1 VKLARPSG
9 LSLLTAALLV
19 LLPALAVLQYR
30 WVGQVSEAERERMQ
44 HNLRNA
50 ASQFRDAFDLEVGR
64 ALLSLQVGPITARDG
79 ASEQYTDRY
88 EAWVDTSEHPQL
100 VSSIFLVDAA
110 DARLRIRRFDPVAHA
125 FEPVPWPESLARWRP
140 EMERQ
145 LRDFNTGVPVDR
157 RGAFAEDESLII
169 NPLRNLIGPAGA
181 GGRPASIT
189 PIFGFTIIQLDVRY
203 MQEEILPALAR
214 RFFIHQE
221 GDSYRVSVVSVA
233 TPSRVLYKSDPN
245 APVDA
250 DTADASE
257 IFFGLRGGGP
267 RFFFGRG
274 GGGGGG
280 GVRLGVGQGSNP
292 NEERRVPPPEP
303 RAPRDEELGRWRLLV
318 QHASG
323 SLETAVASVRR
334 RNLGLSFGMLLLLSV
349 SVALLTAASRR
360 AHRLA
365 DQQME
370 FVAGVTHELRTPV
383 AVIRSAAEN
392 LSHGVVGNTD
402 RVKRYGTVIESEA
415 RRLGEMIESVLQYA
429 GLESGA
435 TLGNPAPVSPVE
447 IVEAAIETAI
457 AAAGGSLTVERDI
470 APDLPD
476 VIGDAAALRSAIQN
490 LLANAVKYG
499 GADRWVGVRAE
510 QVPGRRREI
519 CITVSDHG
527 AGIPA
532 ADLPHIFEPFYRGS
546 DAVAG
551 QVHGNGLGLS
561 LVRRIVNAHGGR
573 VAVSSKANVGTTFT
587 LTLPVAPPQSR
598 SSAVASGAGVTA
610 HTAHT

>member
-1 VKLARPSG
+1 MKLTRPSG
-9 LSLLTAALLV
+9 LTLLTAALLV

-30 WVGQVSEAERERMQ
+30 WAGQVSEAERERMQ

-64 ALLSLQVGPITARDG
+64 AVLGLQVGPITARDG

-88 EAWVDTSEHPQL
+88 EAWADTSEHPQL
-100 VSSIFLVDAA
+100 VSNIFLVDSANA
-110 DARLRIRRFDPVAHA
+110 QLRLRRFDPAAHV
-125 FEPVPWPESLARWRP
+125 FEPVAWPEAMAGWRS
-140 EMERQ
+140 ELERQ
-145 LRDFNTGVPVDR
+145 LRDFNTGVAPDR
-157 RGAFAEDESLII
+157 RGAFADDESFII
-169 NPLRNLIGPAGA
+169 SPLRNLIGTAGS
-181 GGRPASIT
+181 GGRPTSIT
-189 PIFGFTIIQLDVRY
+189 PVFGFTVIQLDVRY
-203 MQEEILPALAR
+203 MQEQILPALAR
-214 RFFIHQE
+214 RFFIHQD
-221 GDSYRVSVVSVA
+221 GDSYRVAVVSVT
-233 TPSRVLYKSDPN
+233 TPSRVLYKSDPS
-245 APVDA
+245 APVDG
-250 DTADASE
+250 TSADATE
-257 IFFGLRGGGP
+257 IFFGLRSGGQ

-274 GGGGGG
+274 GGGGG
-280 GVRLGVGQGSNP
+280 RLGVAPGP
-292 NEERRVPPPEP
+292 NDERRLPPTEP
-303 RAPRDEELGRWRLLV
+303 RTPRDEELGRWRLLV

-349 SVALLTAASRR
+349 SVALLAAASRR

-435 TLGNPAPVSPVE
+435 SLGNTAPVSPAE
-447 IVEAAIETAI
+447 IVDAAIDTAI
-457 AAAGGSLTVERDI
+457 AAAGAGSLTVQRDI
-470 APDLPD
+470 APDLPN

-499 GADRWVGVRAE
+499 GPDRWVGVRAE
-510 QVPGRRREI
+510 QISGRRAEV

-527 AGIPA
+527 TGIPP

-561 LVRRIVNAHGGR
+561 LVRRIVTAHGGH
-573 VAVSSKANVGTTFT
+573 VAVSSKPNVGTTFT

-598 SSAVASGAGVTA
+598 PSAVASGASVAA

>member
-1 VKLARPSG
+1 MKLTRPSG
-9 LSLLTAALLV
+9 LSLLTVALLV

-64 ALLSLQVGPITARDG
+64 ALISLQVGPITARDG

-100 VSSIFLVDAA
+100 VSAIFLVDAA
-110 DARLRIRRFDPVAHA
+110 DAQLRIRRFDPEGHA
-125 FEPVPWPESLARWRP
+125 FEPVAWPEGLERWRP
-140 EMERQ
+140 ELERQ
-145 LRDFNTGVPVDR
+145 LRDFNTGVPIDR

-169 NPLRNLIGPAGA
+169 SPLRNLIGTAGA

-189 PIFGFTIIQLDVRY
+189 PVFGFTIIQLDVRY
-203 MQEEILPALAR
+203 MQEQILPALAR
-214 RFFIHQE
+214 RFFIHQD
-221 GDSYRVSVVSVA
+221 GDSYRVAVVSV
-233 TPSRVLYKSDPN
+233 TSPSRVLYKSDPS

-250 DTADASE
+250 TSADATE

-274 GGGGGG
+274 GGGGG
-280 GVRLGVGQGSNP
+280 VRLGVAPGP
-292 NEERRVPPPEP
+292 NDERRLPPAEP

-349 SVALLTAASRR
+349 SVSLLAAASRR

-365 DQQME
+365 EQQME

-402 RVKRYGTVIESEA
+402 KVKRYGTVIEAEA

-435 TLGNPAPVSPVE
+435 PLGNPAPVSPVE
-447 IVEAAIETAI
+447 IVEAAIDTAI
-457 AAAGGSLTVERDI
+457 AAVGAGTLTVERDI

-499 GADRWVGVRAE
+499 GADRWVGVRVE
-510 QVPGRRREI
+510 QIAGRRPEI

-573 VAVSSKANVGTTFT
+573 VAVSSKSNVGTTFT

-598 SSAVASGAGVTA
+598 PSAVASGAGVTA
-610 HTAHT
+610 HTART

>member
-1 VKLARPSG
+1 VKLTRPSG

-19 LLPALAVLQYR
+19 LLPALAILQYR

-64 ALLSLQVGPITARDG
+64 ALIGLQVGPITARDG

-100 VSSIFLVDAA
+100 VSNIFLVDSANA
-110 DARLRIRRFDPVAHA
+110 QLQIRRFDPVGHA
-125 FEPVPWPESLARWRP
+125 FEPAAWPEALERWRP
-140 EMERQ
+140 ELERQ
-145 LRDFNTGVPVDR
+145 LRDFNTGVSLDR
-157 RGAFAEDESLII
+157 RGAFADDESLII
-169 NPLRNLIGPAGA
+169 SPLRNLIGTAVS
-181 GGRPASIT
+181 GGRPTSIT
-189 PIFGFTIIQLDVRY
+189 PVFGFTIIQLDVRY
-203 MQEEILPALAR
+203 MQEQILPALAR
-214 RFFIHQE
+214 RYFIHQD
-221 GDSYRVSVVSVA
+221 GDSYRVAVVSVA
-233 TPSRVLYKSDPN
+233 TPSRVLYKSDAS
-245 APVDA
+245 APVD
-250 DTADASE
+250 TSSADATE
-257 IFFGLRGGGP
+257 IFFGLRGGGA
-267 RFFFGRG
+267 RFFFARG
-274 GGGGGG
+274 AGA
-280 GVRLGVGQGSNP
+280 RLGATPGP
-292 NEERRVPPPEP
+292 NDERRLPPTEP
-303 RAPRDEELGRWRLLV
+303 RTPRDEELGRWRLLV

-334 RNLGLSFGMLLLLSV
+334 RNLGISFGMLLLLSV
-349 SVALLTAASRR
+349 SVALLAAASRR

-365 DQQME
+365 EQQME

-435 TLGNPAPVSPVE
+435 SLGNTAPLSPAE
-447 IVEAAIETAI
+447 IVEAAIDTAI
-457 AAAGGSLTVERDI
+457 AAAGAGALTVQRDI
-470 APDLPD
+470 APDLPN
-476 VIGDAAALRSAIQN
+476 VIGDAAALRSALQN

-499 GADRWVGVRAE
+499 GPDRWVGVRAE
-510 QVPGRRREI
+510 QITGRRAEV

-527 AGIPA
+527 AGIPP

-561 LVRRIVNAHGGR
+561 LVRRIVTAHGGR
-573 VAVSSKANVGTTFT
+573 VAVSSKPNVGTTFT

-598 SSAVASGAGVTA
+598 PSAVASGASVAA

>member
-1 VKLARPSG
+1 VTLSRPSG

-100 VSSIFLVDAA
+100 VSNIYLVDSAHSQVQ
-110 DARLRIRRFDPVAHA
+110 LRRFDPATHA
-125 FEPVPWPESLARWRP
+125 FEPVAWPEAMERWRP
-140 EMERQ
+140 EFERQ
-145 LRDFNTGVPVDR
+145 LRDFNTGVPLDR
-157 RGAFAEDESLII
+157 RAAFSDDESLIVS
-169 NPLRNLIGPAGA
+169 PLRNLIGTAGA
-181 GGRPASIT
+181 SGRPASIT
-189 PIFGFTIIQLDVRY
+189 PVFGFTVIQLDVRY
-203 MQEEILPALAR
+203 MQEQILPALAR
-214 RFFIHQE
+214 RFFIHQD
-221 GDSYRVSVVSVA
+221 GDSYRAAVVSVTA
-233 TPSRVLYKSDPN
+233 PSRVLYKSDPS

-250 DTADASE
+250 ASADATE
-257 IFFGLRGGGP
+257 IFFGLRGGGQ
-267 RFFFGRG
+267 RFFFARG
-274 GGGGGG
+274 GGPGG
-280 GVRLGVGQGSNP
+280 RLGVTQSP
-292 NEERRVPPPEP
+292 NDERRLPPAEP

-323 SLETAVASVRR
+323 SLEAAVANVRW

-349 SVALLTAASRR
+349 SVALLAAASRR

-365 DQQME
+365 EQQME

-402 RVKRYGTVIESEA
+402 RVKRYGTVIEGEA

-435 TLGNPAPVSPVE
+435 SLGNSAISPTE
-447 IVEAAIETAI
+447 IVEAAIDTAI
-457 AAAGGSLTVERDI
+457 AAAGAGTLTVQRDI

-476 VIGDAAALRSAIQN
+476 VIGDATALRSAIQN

-499 GADRWVGVRAE
+499 GPDRWVGVRAE
-510 QVPGRRREI
+510 QITGRRPEI
-519 CITVSDHG
+519 SIMVSDHG
-527 AGIPA
+527 AGIPP

-561 LVRRIVNAHGGR
+561 LVRRIVTAHGGR
-573 VAVSSKANVGTTFT
+573 VAVSSKPNVGTTFT

-598 SSAVASGAGVTA
+598 PSAVASGANVAA

>member
-1 VKLARPSG
+1 MKLARPSG
-9 LSLLTAALLV
+9 LTLLTAALLV
-19 LLPALAVLQYR
+19 LLPALAILQYR

-64 ALLSLQVGPITARDG
+64 TLLSLQVGPITARDG
-79 ASEQYTDRY
+79 SSEQYTDRY

-100 VSSIFLVDAA
+100 VSGIFLVDAA
-110 DARLRIRRFDPVAHA
+110 DAQLRLRRFDPAAHA
-125 FEPVPWPESLARWRP
+125 FEPVPWPDALARWRP

-145 LRDFNTGVPVDR
+145 LRDFNTGVPLDR
-157 RGAFAEDESLII
+157 RGAFADDESLII
-169 NPLRNLIGPAGA
+169 SPLRNLIGPPRTGA
-181 GGRPASIT
+181 RPASIT
-189 PIFGFTIIQLDVRY
+189 PVFGFTIIQLDVRY

-233 TPSRVLYKSDPN
+233 TPSRVLYQSDPS
-245 APVDA
+245 APLDVDS
-250 DTADASE
+250 ADASE

-274 GGGGGG
+274 GGGGGATPRRG
-280 GVRLGVGQGSNP
+280 AGPNP
-292 NEERRVPPPEP
+292 NPNDERRIARPE
-303 RAPRDEELGRWRLLV
+303 PRDEELGRWRLLV

-323 SLETAVASVRR
+323 SLETAVASMRR

-447 IVEAAIETAI
+447 IVQAAIDTAI
-457 AAAGGSLTVERDI
+457 AAAGGALTVERDI

-510 QVPGRRREI
+510 QVAGRRREI

-551 QVHGNGLGLS
+551 QMHGNGLGLS
-561 LVRRIVNAHGGR
+561 LVRRIVTAHGGR
-573 VAVSSKANVGTTFT
+573 VAVTSKPNVGTTFT
-587 LTLPVAPPQSR
+587 LILPVAPLQARPST
-598 SSAVASGAGVTA
+598 VTSGASVTA

>member
-1 VKLARPSG
+1 VKLTRPSG

-64 ALLSLQVGPITARDG
+64 TLLGLQVGPITARDG

-88 EAWVDTSEHPQL
+88 EAWVDSSEHPQL
-100 VSSIFLVDAA
+100 VSNIFLVDSANA
-110 DARLRIRRFDPVAHA
+110 QLRLRRFDPVAHA
-125 FEPVPWPESLARWRP
+125 FEPVAWPEAMERWRP
-140 EMERQ
+140 ELERQ
-145 LRDFNTGVPVDR
+145 LRDFNTGVSPDR
-157 RGAFAEDESLII
+157 RGAFADDESLII
-169 NPLRNLIGPAGA
+169 SPLRNLIGTAGS
-181 GGRPASIT
+181 GGRPTSIT
-189 PIFGFTIIQLDVRY
+189 PVFGFTIIQLDVRY
-203 MQEEILPALAR
+203 MQEQILPALAR
-214 RFFIHQE
+214 RFFIHQD
-221 GDSYRVSVVSVA
+221 GDSYRVAVLSVA
-233 TPSRVLYKSDPN
+233 TPSRVLYKSDPS

-250 DTADASE
+250 ASADATE
-257 IFFGLRGGGP
+257 IFFGLRGGGQ
-267 RFFFGRG
+267 RFFFARG
-274 GGGGGG
+274 GGPGG
-280 GVRLGVGQGSNP
+280 RLGVTQSP
-292 NEERRVPPPEP
+292 NDERRLPPAEP

-323 SLETAVASVRR
+323 SLEAAVANVRW

-349 SVALLTAASRR
+349 SVALLAAASRR

-365 DQQME
+365 EQQME

-402 RVKRYGTVIESEA
+402 RVKRYGTVIEGEA

-435 TLGNPAPVSPVE
+435 SLGNSAISPTE
-447 IVEAAIETAI
+447 IVEAAIDTAI
-457 AAAGGSLTVERDI
+457 AAAGAGTLTVQRDI

-476 VIGDAAALRSAIQN
+476 VIGDATALRSAIQN

-499 GADRWVGVRAE
+499 GPDRWVGVRAE
-510 QVPGRRREI
+510 QITGRRPEI
-519 CITVSDHG
+519 SIMVSDHG
-527 AGIPA
+527 AGIPP

-561 LVRRIVNAHGGR
+561 LVRRIVTAHGGR
-573 VAVSSKANVGTTFT
+573 VAVSSKPNVGTTFT

-598 SSAVASGAGVTA
+598 PSAVASGANVAA